1 MTAKE
6 KKEFDRDFINILLIE
21 SEKAKKLSE
30 KYGIETSIL
39 IVDSIILQWEVI
51 DNYLKD
57 KLAGYFN
64 NNVKYWQAV
73 KNELNKL

>member
-1 MTAKE
+1 MTEKE

-51 DNYLKD
+51 GNYLKD

-64 NNVKYWQAV
+64 NNVKYWKAV
-73 KNELNKL
+73 KTELNKL